1 MVWSEHWRD
10 YRRGILPTEFCD
22 VLIIVYPLS
31 RHGNSARLFRVQIT
45 RKPDVPYFGPLF
57 NDVIVDGKILPGL
70 IRATAV
76 NASRAKRS
84 MLSHFQSH
92 YEERYVYSLNNL
104 SLFQKCYHGHNIHI
118 SVK

>member
-31 RHGNSARLFRVQIT
+31 RHGTSARLFRVQIT

-92 YEERYVYSLNNL
+92 YEER
-104 SLFQKCYHGHNIHI
+104 
-118 SVK
+118 